1 MPVPMEPETPEPYVV
16 AAAALTPRCVFV
28 DGAVDRAALDHN
40 VAQCVAETRR
50 VVDAHGARLIVFP
63 QFGLSGH
70 AMVPAEAW
78 HEAALDVQGPEIER
92 IAEVARSL
100 GVFIAVQVP
109 ERHPSFPG
117 RYFLSC
123 VIVGPQDGVVL
134 VHRKGYSL
142 SLRTSPVDV
151 HDKFVDVFG
160 AGAFHPVADT
170 AIGRLG
176 ATIGAELHW
185 PEAGRSLAL
194 QGVDVIV
201 NPIAAAPHLD
211 YLHRAGAQ
219 HVRSV
224 RAFENM
230 TYLITANIG
239 APDAPPSVIHDFKG
253 AQMGGLCA
261 GDPAV
266 TLATVDLGALRSWR
280 DQPSANLLAQIQART
295 DVQPDP
301 ELHWPVNRWPDH
313 APARFDDL
321 VEAEAAVWQGL
332 RSRWGR

>member
-1 MPVPMEPETPEPYVV
+1 MAMNHTPPPYV
-16 AAAALTPRCVFV
+16 AAAVALTPRAIFV
-28 DGAVDRAALDHN
+28 DGVVDRTILDYN
-40 VAQCVAETRR
+40 VGRCIDEARR
-50 VVDAHGARLIVFP
+50 VVDLHGAKLIVFP

-70 AMVPAEAW
+70 AMVPSETW
-78 HEAALDVQGPEIER
+78 HDGAVEVRGPEIGR
-92 IAEVARSL
+92 IAEAARTL
-100 GVFIAVQVP
+100 GAFIAVQVP
-109 ERHPSFPG
+109 ERHPAFPG

-123 VIVGPQDGVVL
+123 VIVGPDDGVEL

-151 HDKFVDVFG
+151 HDKFVEVFG
-160 AGAFHPVADT
+160 AAAFHPVADT

-194 QGVDVIV
+194 QGAEVIV
-201 NPIAAAPHLD
+201 NPIAAVPHLD

-239 APDAPPSVIHDFKG
+239 APDAPPSVVYDFKG
-253 AQMGGLCA
+253 AQIDSSGA
-261 GDPAV
+261 NDATV
-266 TLATVDLGALRSWR
+266 TLATIDLAALRGWR
-280 DQPSANLLAQIQART
+280 EQPSANLLAQIQSRT
-295 DVQPDP
+295 DVLPQQ
-301 ELHWPVNRWPDH
+301 ELHWPVNRWPEH
-313 APARFDDL
+313 APTQFDELVD
-321 VEAEAAVWQGL
+321 VEAATWRGL
-332 RSRWGR
+332 NRHWGC